1 MGVRVGRTP
10 RGLLREK
17 RRQFV
22 FGSDITTIHAIASII
37 VFIGVS
43 VALGGIYGR
52 GPRAPV

>member
-1 MGVRVGRTP
+1 
-10 RGLLREK
+10 LREK

>member
-1 MGVRVGRTP
+1 VAIARETTPVR
-10 RGLLREK
+10 
-17 RRQFV
+17 FW
-22 FGSDITTIHAIASII
+22 FGHITTIHAIASII